1 MTIVERALELV
12 MNGSR
17 IGLGSGRAA
26 RTFVE
31 ALGERVRNGRLHVYG
46 VPTSDE
52 TERLAMKEYIP
63 LLTLAQAGT
72 LDLTVDGAD
81 EVDPNLDLIKG
92 YGRALV
98 REKIVAASSRRLIIL
113 VGEEKLVPRLGSRG
127 KLPVEVTPFALP
139 LCERRLSALGCRPV
153 PYLQAGGLFVTDN
166 GNHILDCQID
176 PISDATELELDIRAI
191 PGVVG
196 TGLFLGMADTVL
208 IGNRSDF
215 RMIEERQREHL
226 AANGRARSNGTDA
239 PEQTTFCKP

>member
-12 MNGSR
+12 PNDSR

-26 RTFVE
+26 QAFVKV
-31 ALGERVRNGRLHVYG
+31 LGERVRTGKLRVQG
-46 VPTSDE
+46 VPTSKE
-52 TERLAMKEYIP
+52 TEKLAREEGIP
-63 LLTLAQAGT
+63 LLTLAEAGILEMT
-72 LDLTVDGAD
+72 ADGAD

-113 VGEEKLVPRLGSRG
+113 VGEEKLVPQLGTRG
-127 KLPVEVTPFALP
+127 KLPVEVLPFALP
-139 LCERRLSALGCRPV
+139 LCEQRLSELGCRPV
-153 PYLQAGGLFVTDN
+153 PYRQGNDLFLTDN

-176 PISDATELELDIRAI
+176 PIPDARKLEMDIRAI

-208 IGNRSDF
+208 VGDQDSF
-215 RMIEERQREHL
+215 RLIVEKQRGSH
-226 AANGRARSNGTDA
+226 
-239 PEQTTFCKP
+239 